1 MLIPSIDL
9 MGGKIVQLVQGEKK
23 KLEFENFDYWI
34 ERFSRYPVVQLI
46 DLDAAR
52 GTGDNRFLVHQIVRR
67 LKCQIGGGI
76 RTIES
81 ARELLDAGAHRVI
94 IGSALLTDGTVNTDH
109 ARELASTFGERALIF
124 ALDSRAGRVAID
136 GWKTETAITAVGM
149 VRALDAF
156 CDTFLYT
163 NIDTEGL
170 MGGLPM
176 EPVHAL
182 RSATTRHL
190 IVAGGITRQEEIDTL
205 DAMGVDAVVG
215 MALYSGK
222 LEG

>member
-1 MLIPSIDL
+1 
-9 MGGKIVQLVQGEKK
+9 
-23 KLEFENFDYWI
+23 
-34 ERFSRYPVVQLI
+34 
-46 DLDAAR
+46 
-52 GTGDNRFLVHQIVRR
+52 
-67 LKCQIGGGI
+67 
-76 RTIES
+76 
-81 ARELLDAGAHRVI
+81 
-94 IGSALLTDGTVNTDH
+94 
-109 ARELASTFGERALIF
+109 
-124 ALDSRAGRVAID
+124 
-136 GWKTETAITAVGM
+136 M

-182 RSATTRHL
+182 RSATTRRL